1 MTCYGEVWDSVDAK
15 DSYGQVLQPLG
26 QTWVL
31 AGACLDEDDET
42 WKRVMLEVTI
52 RGPDL
57 EILGTGSWT
66 LGGRKKGN
74 REWVRTSASS
84 TGVRAKHGRSGDPG
98 LWVRNKE
105 Q

>member
-1 MTCYGEVWDSVDAK
+1 MSRRGRRDVEEGIVRE
-15 DSYGQVLQPLG
+15 GF
-26 QTWVL
+26 
-31 AGACLDEDDET
+31 
-42 WKRVMLEVTI
+42 

-66 LGGRKKGN
+66 LGGQKKGN
-74 REWVRTSASS
+74 RQWVRTSASS

-105 Q
+105 QWSDRRAVTADTRVRRPRRVSRSEQHQEAVIL